1 MFNPKIQNDQTD
13 LLVSAI
19 LSLTDQEE
27 AYRFFEDICTAQ
39 EFKSLAQR
47 MAVAKLLHDKE
58 TYQKIVEQTGA
69 SSATI
74 SRVNRS
80 LQYGA
85 DGYQRVLQSLE
96 NNNQSGE

>member
-1 MFNPKIQNDQTD
+1 MFNPKIQNEQTD
-13 LLVSAI
+13 LLISAVLA
-19 LSLTDQEE
+19 LSNKED

-47 MAVAKLLHDKE
+47 MAVAKLLQDNE
-58 TYQKIVEQTGA
+58 TYQEIVTQTGA

-80 LQYGA
+80 LRYGA
-85 DGYQRVLQSLE
+85 DGYQKVLLALE